1 MKLMEIMKKHKRT
14 ILLSALAVMSAISIM
29 SVGSTYAYLKLE
41 APSHLENRF
50 TAAASVAPT
59 VNDDYSVSVGAT
71 NYSVY
76 VRAAIVVTW
85 KDSEGATLATAPV
98 AVTDYTIA
106 IGEKWTPDPE
116 DGFYYYKEAVR
127 SRQSTDALITS
138 VSQNQAAPEEGY
150 SLSVDVVAQT
160 IQAQGTTVGG
170 TKAIMDAWNKSMS

>member
-29 SVGSTYAYLKLE
+29 SVGPTYAYLKLE
-41 APSHLENRF
+41 APSHPANSF
-50 TAAASVAPT
+50 TAAASVDPT

-106 IGEKWTPDPE
+106 IGAKWTLDS
-116 DGFYYYKEAVR
+116 DGFYYYNEAVK
-127 SRQSTDALITS
+127 SGQSTDALITS

-160 IQAQGTTVGG
+160 IQAKGTTVGG
-170 TKAIMDAWNKSMS
+170 TKAIVDAWNKSMS

>member
-14 ILLSALAVMSAISIM
+14 ILLSALTVLSAISIM
-29 SVGSTYAYLKLE
+29 SVGPTYAYLKLE

-50 TAAASVAPT
+50 TAADSVAPT
-59 VNDDYSVSVGAT
+59 VHDDYSVSVGET

-85 KDSEGATLATAPV
+85 KDSAEATLATAPV
-98 AVTDYTIA
+98 AGTDYTIA
-106 IGEKWTPDPE
+106 IGAKWTLDS
-116 DGFYYYKEAVR
+116 DGFYYYNEAVT
-127 SRQSTDALITS
+127 SGQSTDALITS
-138 VSQNQAAPEEGY
+138 VSQSQAAPEEGY

>member
-59 VNDDYSVSVGAT
+59 
-71 NYSVY
+71 
-76 VRAAIVVTW
+76 AIVVTW
-85 KDSEGATLATAPV
+85 KDSEGAILATAPV
-98 AVTDYTIA
+98 AGTDYTIA
-106 IGEKWTPDPE
+106 IGAKWTLDS
-116 DGFYYYKEAVR
+116 DGFYYYNEAVT
-127 SRQSTDALITS
+127 SGQSTDALITS
-138 VSQNQAAPEEGY
+138 VSQSQAAPEEGY